1 MRIDTDV
8 FLLKDIC
15 FLENNVFD
23 INNVNISDNKVLVL
37 QVSLYVS
44 FYIIVV

>member
-1 MRIDTDV
+1 MDTDV

>member
-1 MRIDTDV
+1 MFFIERHL
-8 FLLKDIC
+8 F

>member
-1 MRIDTDV
+1 MFFIERHL
-8 FLLKDIC
+8 F

-37 QVSLYVS
+37 QASLYVS